1 MEITH
6 QQYEKIS
13 DCFPRQRGN
22 VKIDNLAALNAML
35 YVLEHGCKWRGLPP
49 SFGNWH
55 SVYTRLSR
63 WSKNGVLDRIFK
75 RLQQEQM
82 LTLRLDAVSL
92 DSTVIKVH
100 PDGTGALK
108 KTARSQSENPAED
121 GRQNCI

>member
-1 MEITH
+1 MELTR

-13 DCFPRQRGN
+13 VCFPRQRGN
-22 VKIDNLAALNAML
+22 VKIDNLTALNAML
-35 YVLEHGCKWRGLPP
+35 YVLEHECKWRGLPP

-55 SVYTRLSR
+55 SMYTRMSR
-63 WSKNGVLDRIFK
+63 WSKNGVLERIFK
-75 RLQQEQM
+75 QLQQEQM
-82 LTLRLDAVSL
+82 PYLRLDALSV

-108 KTARSQSENPAED
+108 KTVRRRSENPAED